1 MKENNVDI
9 MHLNA
14 IQSVFLDC
22 DQERTGLVAKK
33 DLLSTIAEQNL
44 QFPFDFLFNL
54 LGDMQENA
62 DDTSED
68 ALLSYENLKNI
79 IEIYNNCPLFL
90 R

>member
-22 DQERTGLVAKK
+22 DQERAGLVSKK
-33 DLLSTIAEQNL
+33 AFLTTVAEQNL
-44 QFPFDFLFNL
+44 QFPFDFLFSL
-54 LGDMQENA
+54 MGDMQEHA
-62 DDTSED
+62 DDASED